1 MADQQASAVAN
12 DVHIRVMRI
21 GDHNRLLALMT
32 STPGI
37 TVRSADDVEATRR
50 YLERNPGL
58 SQIAECGGRLVG
70 CAMAGHDGRR
80 GYLQHVIVTPRHR
93 RRGLGRELVEPLRG
107 GPARAGYPQDSP
119 GRHEGK
125 RSGDTVLGAPGVV
138 PAGRPGAILVLHVRR
153 QECMT
158 AGMPVRVP
166 PCAGRPHQVEGRVV
180 HGVRHN
186 SGS

>member
-1 MADQQASAVAN
+1 MADQQVSAVEN

-21 GDHNRLLALMT
+21 GDHNRLLKLMT

-37 TVRSADDVEATRR
+37 TVRSADNVEATRR

-93 RRGLGRELVEPLRG
+93 RRGLGRELVNRCVAALHAQGIRKIHLDVMKGNEAAIPFWER
-107 GPARAGYPQDSP
+107 
-119 GRHEGK
+119 
-125 RSGDTVLGAPGVV
+125 LGWF
-138 PAGRPGAILVLHVRR
+138 RRDDLVRYSFFTSEDR
-153 QECMT
+153 N
-158 AGMPVRVP
+158 A
-166 PCAGRPHQVEGRVV
+166 
-180 HGVRHN
+180 
-186 SGS
+186 